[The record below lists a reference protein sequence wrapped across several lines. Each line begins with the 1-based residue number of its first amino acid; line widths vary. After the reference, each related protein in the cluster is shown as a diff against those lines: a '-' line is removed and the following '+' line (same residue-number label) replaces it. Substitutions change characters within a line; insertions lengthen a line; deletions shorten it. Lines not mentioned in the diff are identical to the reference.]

1 MQLRWHFLKD
11 LVHNGIAMIEKIPTA
26 RNISDMLTKPVPRQT
41 LRRCLIQ
48 AESWRT
54 PEKERVQ
61 EENIAE
67 IHMITLEENAT
78 NTDEEQTSTEMGMFL
93 MMMTITVGLAGFA
106 YLHAVAKRCCR
117 RMTRTGG
124 TQSQT
129 TYTAVGHHATP
140 LFEVVPDL

>member
-1 MQLRWHFLKD
+1 
-11 LVHNGIAMIEKIPTA
+11 MIEKIPTA
-26 RNISDMLTKPVPRQT
+26 GNISDMLTKPVPRRT

-78 NTDEEQTSTEMGMFL
+78 DTDEEQDF
-93 MMMTITVGLAGFA
+93 
-106 YLHAVAKRCCR
+106 
-117 RMTRTGG
+117 
-124 TQSQT
+124 
-129 TYTAVGHHATP
+129 
-140 LFEVVPDL
+140 D

>member
-1 MQLRWHFLKD
+1 
-11 LVHNGIAMIEKIPTA
+11 
-26 RNISDMLTKPVPRQT
+26 MLTKPVPRQT

-93 MMMTITVGLAGFA
+93 MMMTIIVGLAGFA
-106 YLHAVAKRCCR
+106 YLRAVAKRCCR
-117 RMTRTGG
+117 RMTRTVG

-129 TYTAVGHHATP
+129 TYTALAHHATP
-140 LFEVVPDL
+140 RFNVVPDLLQGVFEENGRRLWGQVSTMTASRTSRS